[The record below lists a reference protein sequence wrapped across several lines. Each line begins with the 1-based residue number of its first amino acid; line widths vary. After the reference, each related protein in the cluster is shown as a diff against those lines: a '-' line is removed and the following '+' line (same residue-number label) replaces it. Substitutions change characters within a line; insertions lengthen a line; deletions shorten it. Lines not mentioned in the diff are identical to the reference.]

1 MHPLLRNVG
10 WWAIPS
16 WTGDFRLMP
25 IGQSETYRETADEKK
40 ACVLELVD
48 VTPGERELLDRF
60 LKTASDRSWTGV
72 VKVGEA
78 QKQEI
83 LLQTTVAEAGKLLV
97 SMNKPI
103 DRTITAIKSES
114 GKLVVC
120 DTQELLVADKT
131 DVVPASEA
139 KDEEKPKKDKA
150 VSSTRPTPSCPQCVP
165 GPVSRASEVLNT
177 FLTDEER
184 ASWDRERFVIVEG
197 GLTGHHYAIAHRHSR
212 LAVKFGR
219 ICYDIEDDVVVHF
232 HDNSVPPEEEVLS
245 AALIMKHREHWLRN
259 EATFFGR
266 STAEVFK
273 NPFGDGLDG
282 VPDAERTRQIGA
294 GIKSFVVAF
303 KTVSEALKG

>member
-16 WTGDFRLMP
+16 WTGDFRLLSL
-25 IGQSETYRETADEKK
+25 GQSETYRETADEKK

-60 LKTASDRSWTGV
+60 LKTASDRAWTAMN
-72 VKVGEA
+72 KVGA
-78 QKQEI
+78 SQRQEI
-83 LLQTTVAEAGKLLV
+83 LLQTSVAEAGKLLL

-103 DRTITAIKSES
+103 DRTITAVKSEN

-120 DTQELLVADKT
+120 DTQELLVADPAE
-131 DVVPASEA
+131 VVPATEA
-139 KDEEKPKKDKA
+139 KDEKKKDKA
-150 VSSTRPTPSCPQCVP
+150 VSATRPTPSCPQCVL
-165 GPVSRASEVLNT
+165 GPVSRASEVLHT
-177 FLTDEER
+177 FLTDSER
-184 ASWDRERFVIVEG
+184 VSWERDRYVIVEG

-245 AALIMKHREHWLRN
+245 AALILKHREDWLRN

-266 STAEVFK
+266 SSAEVFK
-273 NPFGDGLDG
+273 NPFGNGLDG
-282 VPDAERTRQIGA
+282 VPDAQRTRNIGA
-294 GIKSFVVAF
+294 ALRGLVSGVGMVAEQLKS
-303 KTVSEALKG
+303 